1 MKRITLGLFVML
13 AGCGIAQQAQISQQA
28 HDAYSRRE
36 AAFSACK
43 EQFPKRGVA
52 RTKCI
57 NAADLEYHLAMQRS
71 VAHPGLDIVQLSH
84 ARQLALAEKL
94 ENKQISET
102 EYDIESSRILAEA
115 NSQLQA
121 RVNNAMIASAAQQQ
135 AIAARQQ
142 AALQTMAA
150 GAAIMSGG
158 LSTASTPMPTT
169 TSCRPLGG
177 TIHCTHY

>member
-1 MKRITLGLFVML
+1 
-13 AGCGIAQQAQISQQA
+13 
-28 HDAYSRRE
+28 
-36 AAFSACK
+36 
-43 EQFPKRGVA
+43 
-52 RTKCI
+52 
-57 NAADLEYHLAMQRS
+57 
-71 VAHPGLDIVQLSH
+71 VQLSH

-142 AALQTMAA
+142 ASLQTLAV
-150 GAAIMSGG
+150 GAAIMTGSG
-158 LSTASTPMPTT
+158 SAPVHST

-177 TIHCTHY
+177 TLHCNHY

>member
-1 MKRITLGLFVML
+1 M
-13 AGCGIAQQAQISQQA
+13 
-28 HDAYSRRE
+28 
-36 AAFSACK
+36 
-43 EQFPKRGVA
+43 
-52 RTKCI
+52 
-57 NAADLEYHLAMQRS
+57 
-71 VAHPGLDIVQLSH
+71 QLSH

-158 LSTASTPMPTT
+158 LSTASTQMPTT